1 MSTIG
6 LDYKLKNVQLD
17 DGKMVKIQIW
27 DTAGQDRF
35 RSITRNYYKGAHG
48 IIVMYDVTNKK
59 SFDNVKNWVEQIREE
74 VSDKVSIIL
83 VGNKID
89 DVDGR
94 KVTTEEGQKMAQE
107 CELEFFECSAKSG
120 ENIDRTFSELVKK
133 TVESYTKVDGKGSK
147 LNSKKNKKK
156 GCC

>member
-1 MSTIG
+1 MLLI
-6 LDYKLKNVQLD
+6 K
-17 DGKMVKIQIW
+17 
-27 DTAGQDRF
+27 
-35 RSITRNYYKGAHG
+35 
-48 IIVMYDVTNKK
+48 
-59 SFDNVKNWVEQIREE
+59 KNWVEQIREE

-94 KVTTEEGQKMAQE
+94 KVTTEEGQRMAQE

-120 ENIDRTFSELVKK
+120 ENIDRTFNELVKK

-147 LNSKKNKKK
+147 LNSKKSKKK